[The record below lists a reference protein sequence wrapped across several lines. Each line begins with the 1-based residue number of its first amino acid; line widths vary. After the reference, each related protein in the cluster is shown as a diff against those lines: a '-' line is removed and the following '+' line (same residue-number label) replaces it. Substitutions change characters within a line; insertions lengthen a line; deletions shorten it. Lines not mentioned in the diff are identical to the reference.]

1 MIKSTF
7 FHWFYG
13 DANLCFIELFFSI
26 LVLFEWNVSSMMWV
40 CNNYWYESSRSS
52 ELSNRH
58 LKKEIVL
65 HPICLLDVL
74 VEIMVSVGSEL
85 VDIANYRQCLTAGWS
100 AAVTEFMLKCTC
112 VTMVFTIAICL
123 GIHTPV
129 WYAEELTSNAFR
141 HLVSSNDQIQN
152 LFGFFFHQIVLPNT
166 SYENLWFKSLF
177 QWMTRDVTLCG
188 TDMPVN
194 ILVFIRVSTE
204 LMKWRE
210 L

>member
-1 MIKSTF
+1 
-7 FHWFYG
+7 
-13 DANLCFIELFFSI
+13 
-26 LVLFEWNVSSMMWV
+26 MMWV
-40 CNNYWYESSRSS
+40 SNNYWYESSRSS

-129 WYAEELTSNAFR
+129 WYVEELTSNAFR
-141 HLVSSNDQIQN
+141 HLVSSNDQIPN
-152 LFGFFFHQIVLPNT
+152 LFGFFSSNCAAKYILWKPMVQVVVSVNDKRRYFVRDGYACQYFSLYSCLNRVNEMKRVITASLISD
-166 SYENLWFKSLF
+166 SY
-177 QWMTRDVTLCG
+177 TRGNFTLKKCY
-188 TDMPVN
+188 
-194 ILVFIRVSTE
+194 
-204 LMKWRE
+204 K
-210 L
+210 